1 MFCTSTLSYFT
12 DLLTSDLHSCKLAVD
27 HLCEDLQVEE
37 EFHYPAESFEVG
49 VTGERR
55 EKGGGRGEQ
64 GEGKRSQTFTYF
76 HVQFSSAATAGFF
89 GSLYHKKLTCSTLP
103 RILASIMHNA

>member
-55 EKGGGRGEQ
+55 ERGGGRENRERGREV
-64 GEGKRSQTFTYF
+64 KL
-76 HVQFSSAATAGFF
+76 
-89 GSLYHKKLTCSTLP
+89 SLIFMFNSPLLP
-103 RILASIMHNA
+103 LQDFLALYTTKNSLAQHCLVSLPL